1 MLFCRKFA
9 SAILMAMSAFV
20 IGSSAMAQ
28 EKPVVV
34 SRFDN
39 STIPHL
45 LRDVQTTWTVEQGAD
60 GQAIYRVKADGGVA
74 FTVTPRACSAE
85 RRCVGLLL
93 IAVFTRGDGRTLAD
107 LDNFLSNYN
116 DNNPNGKVYRVQD
129 GEAVVLQG
137 YINAANGIR
146 YANAQAQLLV
156 FGQEL
161 AKIRAQLTE
170 FGKN

>member
-1 MLFCRKFA
+1 MMFFRKFA
-9 SAILMAMSAFV
+9 SAILMIMSALV
-20 IGSSAMAQ
+20 MGSSAVAQ

-34 SRFDN
+34 SRFDTP
-39 STIPHL
+39 TISHL
-45 LRDVQTTWTVEQGAD
+45 LRDVQTTWTVEQAPD
-60 GQAIYRVKADGGVA
+60 GQAIYRVRADGGVA
-74 FTVTPRACSAE
+74 FTATPRACNPE
-85 RRCVGLLL
+85 TRCVGLLL
-93 IAVFTRGDGRTLAD
+93 IAVFTRGDGRTLAE

-129 GEAVVLQG
+129 GKAVVLQG
-137 YINAANGIR
+137 YINAANGIS

-161 AKIRAQLTE
+161 AKIRSQLTE